1 MSTCQTWFL
10 ESARNGYDHA
20 AARVSNGVQN
30 CMESRAKC
38 NLGLLVRPAWLIFR
52 LGEAFLGLCRET
64 WTREGLMSFRT
75 SAPLTSSPFEIV
87 RRSFQQANGLPC
99 SNALTT
105 EDLEQAFKAEGVSF
119 GETGNDPIYTMPV
132 TIWAMISQ
140 ALFTGTQRAC
150 RAAVIRVA
158 VYWAIL
164 GRMVSTN
171 TGNYCRARA
180 RVGECVVRRLA
191 QCVAERSE
199 AVVLKEWKWL
209 GMTVKVADGTDFSMP
224 DTPANQ
230 KEYPQSSSQAEGL
243 GFPLMRA
250 LGLVSLAT
258 GMVTAMAMGPCAGKE
273 TGETALLRSLFQ
285 TLKPGEVLLADRY
298 FSGWFM
304 LTLLQQLG
312 IRFVVRMHHLRKLD
326 FCRGRQLGH
335 KDHIVSWTKPQRPDW
350 MDQQT
355 YDSLPATLEVRE
367 THVSTHVPGFR
378 TKSLVVASSFLDDDV
393 VSASD
398 LADLYRQRWN
408 VELHFRD
415 IKSAMELD
423 VLRGQTPEMVRQEL
437 WTGILAYNLIRHS
450 MLQSAIESGRRPCQ
464 LSFVATVQLLTSSW
478 LIASLPAGTVLS
490 TDILVAL
497 RIISGGSHHVGNR
510 PDRIEPRAIKR
521 RPSQHDL
528 LTMTRKQAIAKL
540 LNGPAV

>member
-1 MSTCQTWFL
+1 
-10 ESARNGYDHA
+10 
-20 AARVSNGVQN
+20 
-30 CMESRAKC
+30 
-38 NLGLLVRPAWLIFR
+38 LGCVVK
-52 LGEAFLGLCRET
+52 T

-75 SAPLTSSPFEIV
+75 SAASTSSSFQIV
-87 RRSFQQANGLPC
+87 RRSFLQTDGLPC

-105 EDLEQAFKAEGVSF
+105 DDIEQAFKAEGVSF
-119 GETGNDPIYTMPV
+119 GQTGNAPIYTMAV
-132 TIWAMISQ
+132 TLWAMVSQ
-140 ALFTGTQRAC
+140 ALFTGPERAC

-164 GRMVSTN
+164 GRQISTN

-180 RVGECVVRRLA
+180 RVGEGVPRRLA

-199 AVVLKEWKWL
+199 AAVLKEWKWL
-209 GMTVKVADGTDFSMP
+209 GMTVKMADGTDLSMP
-224 DTPANQ
+224 DTPDNQ

-258 GMVTAMAMGPCAGKE
+258 GMVTAMATGPCAGKE
-273 TGETALLRSLFQ
+273 TGETALLRSLFKN
-285 TLKPGEVLLADRY
+285 LKPGEVLLADRY

-304 LTLLQQLG
+304 LALLQRLG

-326 FCRGRQLGH
+326 FSLGRKLGH
-335 KDHIVSWTKPQRPDW
+335 KDHVVSWIKPQRPDW

-367 THVSTHVPGFR
+367 TYVSTHVPGFR

-393 VSASD
+393 VSADD
-398 LADLYRQRWN
+398 LADLYRQRWH
-408 VELHFRD
+408 VELHLRD
-415 IKSAMELD
+415 IKSTMELD

-450 MLQSAIESGRRPCQ
+450 MLQSAIERGKPPCQ
-464 LSFVATVQLLTSSW
+464 LSFAATVQMLTSSW
-478 LIASLPAGTVLS
+478 LIASLPSGTMLC
-490 TDILVAL
+490 TDVLVAL

-521 RPSQHDL
+521 RPSTHDL